1 MRVQSIQQI
10 AYRNSAATTK
20 ISDLAVWY
28 RSGAWI
34 SLIGHSKTWNHD
46 CGMNGSSNDISV
58 CEHLDLKWCQGLV
71 IRESQE
77 PFCGHEFDS

>member
-1 MRVQSIQQI
+1 MICMRVQSVQQM
-10 AYRNSAATTK
+10 AFGSHNK

-34 SLIGHSKTWNHD
+34 SLTGHSKTWNHD

-58 CEHLDLKWCQGLV
+58 CEHSDLKWWQGLV
-71 IRESQE
+71 IRESH
-77 PFCGHEFDS
+77 FCGHELDS